1 MWSEIELE
9 LQIRRTI
16 LDCLQL
22 EGVRP
27 EAIPLNER
35 NFLQALGAS
44 SIDAMNILVSV
55 EEQFDL
61 RFDEN
66 QFGPELLLTLGGFL
80 TEVRTIL
87 KRDKRHSDTL
97 QIPENVR

>member
-1 MWSEIELE
+1 MWSESELE

-55 EEQFDL
+55 EEQL
-61 RFDEN
+61 EIRFDEN
-66 QFGPELLLTLGGFL
+66 QFGSELLLTLGGFL

-87 KRDKRHSDTL
+87 KRDNRRVDRQH
-97 QIPENVR
+97 IPENVR

>member
-1 MWSEIELE
+1 MWSESELE

-55 EEQFDL
+55 EEQLDI

-66 QFGPELLLTLGGFL
+66 RFGSELLLTLSGFL

-87 KRDKRHSDTL
+87 KRDNRHSDTL
-97 QIPENVR
+97 QIPDNVR